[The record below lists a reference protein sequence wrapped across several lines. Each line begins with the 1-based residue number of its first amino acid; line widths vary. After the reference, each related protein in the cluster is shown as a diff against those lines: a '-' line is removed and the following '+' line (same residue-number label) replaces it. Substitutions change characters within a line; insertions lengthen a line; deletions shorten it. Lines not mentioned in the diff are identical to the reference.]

1 MLLQDATGTLI
12 SGDGQGRLCLDP
24 SPLWFGLC
32 FSTKWI
38 YIEKEDTMLFTLLRP
53 PYVQLHHLWEV
64 VLKGGA
70 RLFPGAGGEGA
81 LHLRPPPVDV
91 HKPTGNP
98 LLFCVCKWLPA
109 LSARRGRGRWCPSAY
124 PRGVV
129 SLTRASS
136 RLFPG
141 IGCSFLFVKRHH
153 CPASSGVYG
162 KERGSHLSAGSAL
175 TKPCELGQ
183 CA

>member
-98 LLFCVCKWLPA
+98 LLFCVCKWLPP

-124 PRGVV
+124 PRGCGFPD
-129 SLTRASS
+129 SCILQALPRD
-136 RLFPG
+136 RLLLPVCKEAPLPSFIRG
-141 IGCSFLFVKRHH
+141 IWEG
-153 CPASSGVYG
+153 
-162 KERGSHLSAGSAL
+162 AGLPSECRFCAHEAL
-175 TKPCELGQ
+175 
-183 CA
+183 